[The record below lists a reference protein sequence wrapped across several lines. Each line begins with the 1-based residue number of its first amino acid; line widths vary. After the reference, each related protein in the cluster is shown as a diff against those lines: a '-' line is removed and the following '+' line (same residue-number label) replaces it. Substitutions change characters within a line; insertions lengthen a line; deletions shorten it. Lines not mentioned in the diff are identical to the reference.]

1 MAKTNPRRRPASQ
14 DNVKRA
20 WEQGVNDGVR
30 NAATI
35 FLTVIA
41 DYLRLEKQIPEIWQQ
56 VCKLSEE
63 VAEGR
68 ITFADLRHVLK
79 EEYGINV

>member
-1 MAKTNPRRRPASQ
+1 MAKTNPRRRPASEA
-14 DNVKRA
+14 DVKRA
-20 WEQGVNDGVR
+20 WETGVNDGVR

-35 FLTVIA
+35 FLTVLA
-41 DYLRLEKQIPEIWQQ
+41 DYLRLEDRLPDVWQQ

-68 ITFADLRHVLK
+68 ITFADLRQVLK
-79 EEYGINV
+79 EDYQISV